1 MCERESERNLKE
13 GSNHESPLERAG
25 KQAQDMIHL
34 SIKAF
39 TERDVFSAGKLKT
52 MDNAVDEISELSQ
65 EGHEG

>member
-1 MCERESERNLKE
+1 
-13 GSNHESPLERAG
+13 
-25 KQAQDMIHL
+25 MIHL